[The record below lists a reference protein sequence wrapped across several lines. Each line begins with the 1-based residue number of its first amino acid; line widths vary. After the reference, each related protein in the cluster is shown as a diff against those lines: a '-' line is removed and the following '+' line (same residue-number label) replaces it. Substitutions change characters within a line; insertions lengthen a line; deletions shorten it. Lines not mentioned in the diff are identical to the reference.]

1 MIDKNENVK
10 VIDFGFGK
18 KLESKD
24 EEGKSVFLNW
34 PVSQLPEEIVVNRL
48 YNHKTE
54 IFFVGKLF
62 ENILSKETSDFK
74 FGHIIEKM
82 IQVNPQE
89 RYTTFNEIA
98 VEISRGVLGEI
109 NFNHKEKEIYQKF
122 AVALSQH
129 ITKYQE
135 KYDPV
140 NDLGTTLSRLANII
154 RNSSLENFIQDN
166 SQLIRCFINGAFTY
180 NSRNDIEVARV
191 IEFYQLLQRLTP
203 NKQKI
208 VLDNIYTR
216 LAKIKI
222 DVIHD
227 DDLPF

>member
-1 MIDKNENVK
+1 
-10 VIDFGFGK
+10 
-18 KLESKD
+18 
-24 EEGKSVFLNW
+24 
-34 PVSQLPEEIVVNRL
+34 
-48 YNHKTE
+48 
-54 IFFVGKLF
+54 
-62 ENILSKETSDFK
+62 
-74 FGHIIEKM
+74 IIEKM

-180 NSRNDIEVARV
+180 NSRNDI
-191 IEFYQLLQRLTP
+191 
-203 NKQKI
+203 
-208 VLDNIYTR
+208 
-216 LAKIKI
+216 
-222 DVIHD
+222 
-227 DDLPF
+227 